1 MEINGALSIGR
12 IIERVEIR
20 SQDSVRR
27 LLHQV
32 RQKQERLEFMPICGN
47 EKRRATI
54 RNEMLQKQEI
64 ERNKSRWK

>member
-32 RQKQERLEFMPICGN
+32 RQKQERLEFMTICGN